1 MYKLNQQRQLAV
13 RIKISQYKKLLGQET
28 IARLLNTSVVS
39 VRHWELGHFII
50 RTSILE
56 AVENWDEISAQVD
69 PAGKIIFLIK

>member
-69 PAGKIIFLIK
+69 PAGKISFLIK